1 MAELNVN
8 KLLGA
13 LENETNSSIM
23 NMTSAK
29 IKDIK
34 NNMLQR
40 LQLDRTTLKTFHKKL
55 KDYRYC
61 SDMND
66 LQYGFYIRW
75 ISLKNPENLKLTTGG
90 IIVDID
96 IISDCVQIR
105 IKNNMNRIFQI
116 KLDEN
121 MIFQKI
127 TPQEYVILGVLDDL
141 EKEYHEYVSMGKSQ
155 ENLVFVFDLDKT
167 IGYFEQLL
175 YLWRDRRLYG

>member
-75 ISLKNPENLKLTTGG
+75 ISLKNPDNLKLTTGG

-116 KLDEN
+116 KLDES

-127 TPQEYVILGVLDDL
+127 TPQEYVILWVL
-141 EKEYHEYVSMGKSQ
+141 EYIKE
-155 ENLVFVFDLDKT
+155 
-167 IGYFEQLL
+167 
-175 YLWRDRRLYG
+175 

>member
-40 LQLDRTTLKTFHKKL
+40 LQLDRITLKTFHKKL

-90 IIVDID
+90 IIIDID

-127 TPQEYVILGVLDDL
+127 TPQEYVILGVLDYL
-141 EKEYHEYVSMGKSQ
+141 EK
-155 ENLVFVFDLDKT
+155 
-167 IGYFEQLL
+167 
-175 YLWRDRRLYG
+175 

>member
-66 LQYGFYIRW
+66 LQYGFYI
-75 ISLKNPENLKLTTGG
+75 SGFLLK
-90 IIVDID
+90 I
-96 IISDCVQIR
+96 
-105 IKNNMNRIFQI
+105 
-116 KLDEN
+116 
-121 MIFQKI
+121 QKI
-127 TPQEYVILGVLDDL
+127 ETR
-141 EKEYHEYVSMGKSQ
+141 
-155 ENLVFVFDLDKT
+155 N
-167 IGYFEQLL
+167 
-175 YLWRDRRLYG
+175 RRNHYRY

>member
-1 MAELNVN
+1 MVELNVN

-40 LQLDRTTLKTFHKKL
+40 LHLDRTTLKTFHKKL

-90 IIVDID
+90 IVIDID
-96 IISDCVQIR
+96 IINSCVQIR

-127 TPQEYVILGVLDDL
+127 TPQEYVILGVLDYL
-141 EKEYHEYVSMGKSQ
+141 EK
-155 ENLVFVFDLDKT
+155 
-167 IGYFEQLL
+167 
-175 YLWRDRRLYG
+175 

>member
-90 IIVDID
+90 IIIDID

-127 TPQEYVILGVLDDL
+127 TPQEYVILGVLDYL
-141 EKEYHEYVSMGKSQ
+141 EK
-155 ENLVFVFDLDKT
+155 
-167 IGYFEQLL
+167 
-175 YLWRDRRLYG
+175 

>member
-75 ISLKNPENLKLTTGG
+75 ISLKNPDNLKLTTGG

-116 KLDEN
+116 KLDEC

-127 TPQEYVILGVLDDL
+127 TPQEYVILGVLDYL
-141 EKEYHEYVSMGKSQ
+141 EK
-155 ENLVFVFDLDKT
+155 
-167 IGYFEQLL
+167 
-175 YLWRDRRLYG
+175 

>member
-90 IIVDID
+90 IIIDID
-96 IISDCVQIR
+96 IISECVQIR

-127 TPQEYVILGVLDDL
+127 TPQEYVILGVLDYL
-141 EKEYHEYVSMGKSQ
+141 EK
-155 ENLVFVFDLDKT
+155 
-167 IGYFEQLL
+167 
-175 YLWRDRRLYG
+175 

>member
-96 IISDCVQIR
+96 IINNCVQIR

-127 TPQEYVILGVLDDL
+127 TPQEYVILGVLDYL
-141 EKEYHEYVSMGKSQ
+141 EK
-155 ENLVFVFDLDKT
+155 
-167 IGYFEQLL
+167 
-175 YLWRDRRLYG
+175 